1 MMADTANRM
10 TVDDMVALNNE
21 RRLQLKEENRKYY
34 YEEMFVYLRLSRIP
48 KRKAEELLLEM
59 RLFP

>member
-21 RRLQLKEENRKYY
+21 RRLQLKEENRKY
-34 YEEMFVYLRLSRIP
+34 L
-48 KRKAEELLLEM
+48 
-59 RLFP
+59 